1 MQTIDDILFINDEK
15 SLATFC
21 DEIRDENV
29 LALDTEFIR
38 EKSYYPQL
46 CLLQIAAGNQLACID
61 PLAIASLDPLLE
73 LIYDTS
79 KVKLFH
85 AARQDLE
92 IFFQLKNSIP
102 TPVFDTQIAA
112 TLLGFND
119 QCGYAALIGKMLD
132 VQLDKDQ
139 ARTDWSQ
146 RPLDNKQIQ
155 YAANDVRYLLQVYP
169 LIIDKLSSQN
179 RTEWLNDDFESLTD
193 DSLYRIDPE
202 STWRRVT
209 GHNKLKPRQLAIL
222 QKLAAWREQTAIKRD
237 RPRRWIIADD
247 ILIGLAQQLPA
258 NLLQLEKIRG
268 IKSSTVDKFG
278 DAIIKVIIDSK
289 DIPEDQ
295 WPHLAKWQRTTPQQ
309 DALVD
314 VCIAYMK
321 QLAFENEISPGI
333 LCNRK
338 DMEKL
343 IMGESELPILQGWR
357 KQLIGQPVLNLLQGK
372 HTLRIQD
379 NKIIIQPLE

>member
-1 MQTIDDILFINDEK
+1 MQTIDDILYIDDEK

-21 DEIRDENV
+21 ETIRHENV

-46 CLLQIAAGNQLACID
+46 CLLQIAAGDHIACID
-61 PLAIASLDPLLE
+61 PLTIASLDPLLE
-73 LIYDTS
+73 IIYDIN

-92 IFFQLKNSIP
+92 IFFQLRGSIP
-102 TPVFDTQIAA
+102 KPVFDTQVAA

-119 QCGYAALIGKMLD
+119 QCGYAVLINKILGIPLE
-132 VQLDKDQ
+132 KDQ

-146 RPLDNKQIQ
+146 RPLNDKQIQ

-179 RTEWLNDDFESLTD
+179 RIEWLSDDFEKLTD
-193 DSLYRIDPE
+193 KSLYHIDPD
-202 STWRRVT
+202 STWRRVS
-209 GHNKLKPRQLAIL
+209 GHNKLKPRQLAVL
-222 QKLAAWREQTAIKRD
+222 QKLAAWREQTAIDRD
-237 RPRRWIIADD
+237 RPRRWILADD
-247 ILIGLAQQLPA
+247 ILISLAQQLPA

-268 IKSSTVDKFG
+268 IKSNTVDKFG
-278 DAIIKVIIDSK
+278 DAIIKIIVDARN
-289 DIPEDQ
+289 IPEDQ
-295 WPHLAKWQRTTPQQ
+295 WPRLPKWQRTTPQQ

-314 VCIAYMK
+314 ICIAYMK

-343 IMGESELPILQGWR
+343 VMGESELLILQGWR
-357 KQLIGQPVLNLLQGK
+357 KQLIGQPVLDLLQGK
-372 HTLRIQD
+372 QTLRVKD
-379 NKIIIQPLE
+379 NKIIIQPPE

>member
-1 MQTIDDILFINDEK
+1 MQTIDDILYINDEK
-15 SLATFC
+15 SLKTFC
-21 DEIRDENV
+21 EEIRHENV

-46 CLLQIAAGNQLACID
+46 CLLQIAAGNQIACID
-61 PLAIASLDPLLE
+61 PLAITSLDPLLDI
-73 LIYDTS
+73 IYDSS

-92 IFFQLKNSIP
+92 IFFQLRNSIP
-102 TPVFDTQIAA
+102 KPVFDTQIAA

-119 QCGYAALIGKMLD
+119 QCGYAALISKMLD

-146 RPLDNKQIQ
+146 RPLNNRQIQ
-155 YAANDVRYLLQVYP
+155 YAANDVRYLLQAYP

-179 RTEWLNDDFESLTD
+179 RTEWLADDFEYLTD

-202 STWRRVT
+202 STWRRVS
-209 GHNKLKPRQLAIL
+209 GHNKLKPRQLAVL
-222 QKLAAWREQTAIKRD
+222 QKLAAWREQTAINRD
-237 RPRRWIIADD
+237 RPRRWILADD
-247 ILIGLAQQLPA
+247 ILISLAQQTPG
-258 NLLQLEKIRG
+258 NLSQLEKIRG
-268 IKSSTVDKFG
+268 IKSSTIDKFG
-278 DAIIKVIIDSK
+278 DAIIKIIFDAR

-295 WPHLAKWQRTTPQQ
+295 WPRLPKWQRTTPQQ

-343 IMGESELPILQGWR
+343 IMGDHELPILQGWR

-372 HTLRIQD
+372 QTLCIQD